1 MDEFKL
7 QQSTGSKVMK
17 GIILAGGKGTRLYPL
32 TLAVSKQLLPVYD
45 KPMIY
50 YPLSLLMMAGI
61 REVLVISNP
70 EHIPAYKKLLEDGS
84 QWGMNFFFK
93 EQSEPRG
100 LADAFIV
107 GKDFVNGQPVGMIL
121 GDNIFYGRGLI
132 NLLQTASRTEH
143 GATIFAYPVRDP
155 QNFGVVEVDEN
166 FHAINIEEKPAQPR
180 SNLAVP
186 GVYFYDH
193 RVCDIAAQIKP
204 SPRGELEI
212 TDVNKVYLNEGTL
225 KVIVLGRGLA
235 WLDAGTHESLLQAS
249 HFVQV
254 VEERQGLMISCPEE
268 IAYRQRFIN
277 GNQLQVLA
285 QKNAGN
291 QYGEYLMHILDEKI
305 I

>member
-1 MDEFKL
+1 
-7 QQSTGSKVMK
+7 MK

-70 EHIPAYKKLLEDGS
+70 EHIPAYENLLRDGS

-107 GKDFVNGQPVGMIL
+107 GREFVNGQPVAMIL

-132 NLLQTASRTEH
+132 NLLQTASKTDH

-155 QNFGVVEVDEN
+155 QNFGVVEIDQN
-166 FHAINIEEKPAQPR
+166 FHAVNIEEKPAQPR

-204 SPRGELEI
+204 SLRGELEI
-212 TDVNKVYLNEGTL
+212 TDVNRTYLNEGTL

-268 IAYRQRFIN
+268 IAYRQGFIDE
-277 GNQLQVLA
+277 NQLRVLA

-291 QYGEYLMHILDEKI
+291 KYGEYLMRILDEKI
-305 I
+305 F

>member
-1 MDEFKL
+1 
-7 QQSTGSKVMK
+7 MK

-61 REVLVISNP
+61 RDVLVISNP
-70 EHIPAYKKLLEDGS
+70 EHIPAYENLLGDGS
-84 QWGMNFFFK
+84 QWGMHFFFK

-107 GKDFVNGQPVGMIL
+107 GREFVNGQPVAMIL

-132 NLLQTASRTEH
+132 NLLQTAAKTDH

-155 QNFGVVEVDEN
+155 QNFGVVEIDEN

-180 SNLAVP
+180 SNLAIP
-186 GVYFYDH
+186 GVYFYDN

-212 TDVNKVYLNEGTL
+212 TDVNRTYLDEGTL

-235 WLDAGTHESLLQAS
+235 WLDAGTHDSLLQAS

-268 IAYRQRFIN
+268 IAFRQGFID
-277 GNQLQVLA
+277 GNQLRVLA
-285 QKNAGN
+285 QKNIGN
-291 QYGEYLMHILDEKI
+291 KYGEYLMRTLDEKVF
-305 I
+305 

>member
-1 MDEFKL
+1 
-7 QQSTGSKVMK
+7 
-17 GIILAGGKGTRLYPL
+17 
-32 TLAVSKQLLPVYD
+32 
-45 KPMIY
+45 MIY

-70 EHIPAYKKLLEDGS
+70 EHIPAYENLLGDGS

-107 GKDFVNGQPVGMIL
+107 GREFVNGQPVAMIL

-132 NLLQTASRTEH
+132 NLLQTASKTDH

-155 QNFGVVEVDEN
+155 QNFGVVEIDEK
-166 FHAINIEEKPAQPR
+166 FRAINIEEKPAQPR

-186 GVYFYDH
+186 GVYFYDN

-212 TDVNKVYLNEGTL
+212 TDVNKAYLNEGTL
-225 KVIVLGRGLA
+225 RVIVLGRGLA

-268 IAYRQRFIN
+268 IAYRQGFIDR
-277 GNQLQVLA
+277 NQLRVLA

-291 QYGEYLMHILDEKI
+291 QYGEYLMRILDEKVF
-305 I
+305 

>member
-1 MDEFKL
+1 
-7 QQSTGSKVMK
+7 MK

-61 REVLVISNP
+61 RDVLIISNP
-70 EHIPAYKKLLEDGS
+70 EHIPAYENLLGDGS
-84 QWGMNFFFK
+84 QWGMHFFFN

-107 GKDFVNGQPVGMIL
+107 GREFVDGQPVAMIL

-132 NLLQTASRTEH
+132 SLLQTASKTDH

-155 QNFGVVEVDEN
+155 QNFGVVEIDEN
-166 FHAINIEEKPAQPR
+166 FHAISIEEKPTQPR
-180 SNLAVP
+180 SKLAVP
-186 GVYFYDH
+186 GVYFYDN

-212 TDVNKVYLNEGTL
+212 TDLNKVYLNEGTL

-268 IAYRQRFIN
+268 IAYRQGFID
-277 GNQLQVLA
+277 GNQLRILA
-285 QKNAGN
+285 QKNASN
-291 QYGEYLMHILDEKI
+291 KYGEYLMRILEEKI
-305 I
+305 F

>member
-1 MDEFKL
+1 
-7 QQSTGSKVMK
+7 MK
-17 GIILAGGKGTRLYPL
+17 GIILAGGKGTRLFPL

-61 REVLVISNP
+61 REILVISNP
-70 EHIPAYKKLLEDGS
+70 EYIPAYQNLLGNGS
-84 QWGMNFFFK
+84 QWGLQFTFK
-93 EQSEPRG
+93 EQTEPRG

-107 GKDFVNGQPVGMIL
+107 GREFINHQPVAMTL

-132 NLLQTASRTEH
+132 NLLKSAAETKH

-155 QNFGVVEVDEN
+155 QNFGVVEIDEK
-166 FHAINIEEKPAQPR
+166 FIAINIEEKPAHPR

-193 RVCDIAAQIKP
+193 RVCDFAAQIKP
-204 SPRGELEI
+204 SSRGEIEI
-212 TDVNKVYLNEGTL
+212 TDLNRFYLQEGSL
-225 KVIVLGRGLA
+225 KVIVLGRGVA
-235 WLDAGTHESLLQAS
+235 WLDAGTHESLLQAA

-268 IAYRQRFIN
+268 IAFRQGFIN
-277 GNQLQVLA
+277 TEQMHELA
-285 QKNAGN
+285 RKNAGN
-291 QYGEYLMHILDEKI
+291 KYGEYLLRLLEDKFF
-305 I
+305 

>member
-1 MDEFKL
+1 
-7 QQSTGSKVMK
+7 MK

-61 REVLVISNP
+61 RDILVISNP
-70 EHIPAYKKLLEDGS
+70 EYIPAFQNLLSDGS
-84 QWGMNFFFK
+84 QWGIHFSYK
-93 EQSEPRG
+93 VQVEPRG
-100 LADAFIV
+100 LADAFII
-107 GKDFVNGQPVGMIL
+107 GREFIAGQPVAMIL

-132 NLLQTASRTEH
+132 NLLQTASKTEH
-143 GATIFAYPVRDP
+143 GATIFAYPVRNP
-155 QNFGVVEVDEN
+155 QNFGVVEVDKD
-166 FHAINIEEKPAQPR
+166 FRAINIEEKPAQPR

-186 GVYFYDH
+186 GIYFYDH
-193 RVCDIAAQIKP
+193 RVCDFAAQIRP

-212 TDVNKVYLNEGTL
+212 TDLNRLYLSEGTL

-268 IAYRQRFIN
+268 IAFRQGFIDRE
-277 GNQLQVLA
+277 QLRILA
-285 QKNAGN
+285 LKNAGN
-291 QYGEYLMHILDEKI
+291 QYGDYLLKIVEEKI
-305 I
+305 F

>member
-1 MDEFKL
+1 
-7 QQSTGSKVMK
+7 MK

-61 REVLVISNP
+61 RDVLVISNP
-70 EHIPAYKKLLEDGS
+70 ENLPAYQNLLEDGR
-84 QWGMNFFFK
+84 QWGMNFSFK
-93 EQSEPRG
+93 EQKEPRG

-107 GKDFVNGQPVGMIL
+107 GNEFIAGQPVGMIL

-132 NLLQTASRTEH
+132 NLLQTAAKTVH

-155 QNFGVVEVDEN
+155 QNFGVVEIDAN
-166 FHAINIEEKPAQPR
+166 FHALNIEEKPAKPR
-180 SNLAVP
+180 TNLAVP
-186 GVYFYDH
+186 GVYFYDK
-193 RVCDIAAQIKP
+193 RICEIASRIKP
-204 SPRGELEI
+204 SSRGELEI
-212 TDVNKVYLNEGTL
+212 TDINRIYLEEGTL
-225 KVIVLGRGLA
+225 KVIVLGRGVA

-268 IAYRQRFIN
+268 IAYRQKFID
-277 GNQLQVLA
+277 GGQLRSLA
-285 QKNAGN
+285 LKNASN
-291 QYGEYLMHILDEKI
+291 KYGDYLLRILDEKVF
-305 I
+305 